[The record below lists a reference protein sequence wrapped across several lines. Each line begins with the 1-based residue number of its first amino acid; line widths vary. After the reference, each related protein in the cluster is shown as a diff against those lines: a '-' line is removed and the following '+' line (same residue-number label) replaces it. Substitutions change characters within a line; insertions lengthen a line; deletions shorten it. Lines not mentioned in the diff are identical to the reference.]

1 MDIDRLQSFRRIT
14 FILYIFFLCVN
25 VSSSSN
31 RNEVVLTDN
40 RYQNLII
47 AINKKVPVDTTI
59 IDRIKDLF
67 TDGSRRLFEATNRR
81 AYWETITILVPKTW
95 PANAN
100 YILPKTESFSVANI
114 VIDLPNERYDDN
126 PYTQQPGLC
135 GHKGEYI
142 HLTPNFIL
150 NKIDSEKMWGPV
162 DKLLVHEWGHLQ
174 WGLFDEYP
182 TKDTPNFYKHSNNKI
197 EATRCSLTVKGQ
209 YKKNGTDDE
218 CYLDPETGVYESGC
232 VFSPDTNN
240 QTATASYM
248 YGQFIDS
255 VTSFCHSDPSDPLG
269 YHDVELP
276 HKHNTMCGSRSA
288 WDIIL
293 RTQDFKGG
301 VNQPVAGYVDTTPTF
316 TLMQP
321 TDRRVV
327 LVLDTSGSMTGD
339 RIQQLRQSATH
350 YLLYTIDSGS
360 YVGIVHFSTY
370 AQVLS
375 ELVEITDD
383 NSREALV
390 AVLPTVATGGT
401 SIGSGVLKGI
411 KVLSRGIQTA
421 KGGSLLLLTD
431 GMNNALP
438 DINDVLDDVENA
450 GVVVDTIAFSSSA
463 DPNLENLSDVSG
475 GIAFYFND
483 IEDISVL
490 NSAFETTVTSRPDQ
504 SSQPLP
510 IMLHSDAVA
519 TVGGSFSSVESVI
532 VDSDLGK
539 DTVFSFSWINSY
551 SIQVTLTSPD
561 GNLVDQ
567 SLQKVD
573 LSLKTINIKIPNI
586 AQDGIWDFSIK
597 SPSTDTVTVNVQS
610 SPQTAD
616 NCPIT
621 VVPLIGDPSI
631 DYTTEPYTIICVA
644 VTKCYLPVVGADVF
658 VEVESSNSC
667 QTVELLLFDNGAG
680 ADVTKDDGIYCGYFL
695 DACGNGRYSVSVK
708 VKSPETN
715 SAFVNMAKATG
726 SLPINPDST
735 TNKELPVFVP
745 TEMFSRSASGGVIQ
759 VTGYVNRPPT
769 TDVISPS
776 KIIDLRVLATSYSEQ
791 KVVIQWTAVGDDL
804 DTGNATKYELKM
816 ANSFSELLTNFA
828 NAREINNNDVI
839 EGDIT
844 IIRPAGVV
852 ERIGLRVPT
861 RGANQTYFFAIRAQD
876 EASNYGDV
884 SNIVSANMQYI
895 PPIPYM
901 VNSTTVSLTS
911 ADKTKVTET
920 VTETVTDVT
929 ADAITTAISSTDWTI
944 GLTRSDRS
952 TGPTYFTQT
961 TTSTITTTPTDST
974 AVNHTVSYTTTLE
987 NTTPSLDPTTEN
999 PTTQTS
1005 LETEEP
1011 TSHEFTTGSPTTLA
1025 STETPDSTSRESI
1038 TSKPTTITMSPSA
1051 TTLTTV
1057 PTSNTVTLMS
1067 TTDVLTTKNT
1077 LAGTSQ
1083 ATNSKHP
1090 TSVPVTIPANNSTTT
1105 TDLSSN
1111 TTTTM
1116 NGTTN
1121 HTDSTQY
1128 PTIPTSPTKSTEP
1141 IEATAQPPENED
1153 RTALWASL
1161 GAVVG
1166 IALISLAVFGIIKF
1180 IGKKNKV
1187 DIDPESGQE
1196 MTSSQSFE
1204 DI

>member
-14 FILYIFFLCVN
+14 FILYILFLCFN

-31 RNEVVLTDN
+31 RNKVVLTDN
-40 RYQNLII
+40 KYQNLII

-81 AYWETITILVPKTW
+81 AYWKTITILVPKTW
-95 PANAN
+95 PANAK

-114 VIDLPNERYDDN
+114 VIDLPNERYEDN

-182 TKDTPNFYKHSNNKI
+182 TEDTPNFYKHSNNKI
-197 EATRCSLTVKGQ
+197 EATRCSLAVKGQ
-209 YKKNGTDDE
+209 YKRNGTDDE

-232 VFSPDTNN
+232 VFSPDTKN

-276 HKHNTMCGSRSA
+276 HKHNTVCGSRSA

-293 RTQDFKGG
+293 KTQDFKGG
-301 VNQPVAGYVDTTPTF
+301 VNQPVTGNVDTTPTF
-316 TLMQP
+316 TLMQT

-327 LVLDTSGSMTGD
+327 LVLDTSGSMSGD
-339 RIQQLRQSATH
+339 RLHQLRQSATH
-350 YLLYTIDSGS
+350 YLLYTIDIGS
-360 YVGIVHFSTY
+360 YVGIVEFSSY
-370 AQVLS
+370 GRVLS
-375 ELVEITDD
+375 ELVYIVNDT
-383 NSREALV
+383 SRDTLV
-390 AVLPTVATGGT
+390 ASLPTVASGGT
-401 SIGSGVLKGI
+401 SIESGVLMGI
-411 KVLSRGIQTA
+411 QVLSRSSQGTN
-421 KGGSLLLLTD
+421 GGSLLLMTD
-431 GMNNALP
+431 GINNSP
-438 DINDVLDDVENA
+438 TGINSTLDDVEIA
-450 GVVVDTIAFSSSA
+450 GVIVDTIAFSDSA
-463 DPNLENLSDVSG
+463 DQNLQYLSDFSG
-475 GIAFYFND
+475 GVSFFFND
-483 IEDISVL
+483 VDDTSVL

-510 IMLHSDAVA
+510 ITLYSDAVTA
-519 TVGGSFSSVESVI
+519 GPNTGNVGDIVVI
-532 VDSDLGK
+532 DSDLGK
-539 DTVFSFSWINSY
+539 DTVFAFSWMKSN
-551 SIQVTLTSPD
+551 SIQLTLTSPD
-561 GNLVDQ
+561 GILVNQ
-567 SLQKVD
+567 SLQKID
-573 LSLKTINIKIPNI
+573 DSLKMITIKIPNN
-586 AQDGIWDFSIK
+586 AQVGIWNFSVQC
-597 SPSTDTVTVNVQS
+597 PSTDTVTVNVQS
-610 SPQTAD
+610 SPLTAD

-621 VVPLIGDPSI
+621 VAALVGDPSI
-631 DYTTEPYTIICVA
+631 DYTTKSYTIICVV
-644 VTKCYLPVVGADVF
+644 VTKCYLPVVGADVLAII
-658 VEVESSNSC
+658 ESSNAC
-667 QTVELLLFDNGAG
+667 QTVELILFDNGAG

-695 DACGNGRYSVSVK
+695 DACGDGRYSVDVK
-708 VKSPETN
+708 VKSPEKNT
-715 SAFVNMAKATG
+715 AFVNMAKATG

-745 TEMFSRSASGGVIQ
+745 TGMFSRSASGGVIQ

-769 TDVISPS
+769 TDLISPS

-791 KVVIQWTAVGDDL
+791 KVVLQWTAVGDDL

-816 ANSFSELLTNFA
+816 SNSFSELLTNFA
-828 NAREINNNDVI
+828 NAREINNIDVI

-844 IIRPAGVV
+844 IVRPAGVV

-901 VNSTTVSLTS
+901 FNSTTVSLTS
-911 ADKTKVTET
+911 AD
-920 VTETVTDVT
+920 
-929 ADAITTAISSTDWTI
+929 
-944 GLTRSDRS
+944 
-952 TGPTYFTQT
+952 T
-961 TTSTITTTPTDST
+961 TT
-974 AVNHTVSYTTTLE
+974 
-987 NTTPSLDPTTEN
+987 
-999 PTTQTS
+999 
-1005 LETEEP
+1005 
-1011 TSHEFTTGSPTTLA
+1011 
-1025 STETPDSTSRESI
+1025 
-1038 TSKPTTITMSPSA
+1038 
-1051 TTLTTV
+1051 
-1057 PTSNTVTLMS
+1057 
-1067 TTDVLTTKNT
+1067 
-1077 LAGTSQ
+1077 
-1083 ATNSKHP
+1083 KHP
-1090 TSVPVTIPANNSTTT
+1090 TSVPVTIPANNSTIT
-1105 TDLSSN
+1105 TDLS

-1116 NGTTN
+1116 NGTAN

-1161 GAVVG
+1161 SAVVG
-1166 IALISLAVFGIIKF
+1166 IALIALAVFGIIKF
-1180 IGKKNKV
+1180 VGKKNKV

-1204 DI
+1204 E